1 MIHKRAITTALI
13 QFMIGL
19 IATGLLCV
27 GLPQQGEQPAQPHSV
42 WDGIYTAEQAKRG
55 EPLYDRECSTC
66 HGEKLAGHEDAPPLA
81 GQDFLES
88 WNGLTVGKLFDK
100 IRLTMPKGEPGEVGV
115 QQKADVLAFIL
126 SVNKFPVGK
135 TELQKSEALR
145 DIRFEAVKPEGKAEG
160 NK

>member
-1 MIHKRAITTALI
+1 MYKITALL
-13 QFMIGL
+13 IGL
-19 IATGLLCV
+19 IATLWFATALQQPV
-27 GLPQQGEQPAQPHSV
+27 PKPPQLQSV
-42 WDGIYTAEQAKRG
+42 WDGVYTADQAKRG
-55 EPLYDRECSTC
+55 EPFYYSECSTC

-115 QQKADVLAFIL
+115 QQKADILAFIL
-126 SVNKFPVGK
+126 SVNKFPAGK
-135 TELQKSEALR
+135 TELQKSDALK
-145 DIRFEAVKPEGKAEG
+145 DIRFEAMKPDSKPEA